1 MLTKLNNA
9 QKCCRRTLTSQ
20 WFVKADKPK
29 KRLKLNV
36 ISSLWQSKSWRWAV
50 KMLIQS
56 QFQATQPV
64 RLQKNKFRKINL
76 HCRSCRRFHP
86 KSIHKCAHQICR
98 WKSFLC
104 WKKNWTKTSA
114 EWVRNLGFSVKILP
128 SLGITTIF
136 PTSLNRTTEDSYCA
150 AKTDFLRK
158 NNSIPIRTVNS
169 TFHTF

>member
-56 QFQATQPV
+56 QFQAIVQTFSPQINPQMCSSNMQMEEFSLLEEELNENISRMSEESGIFCEDTPQSWNHDDISYISQQNNRGFLLCSQD
-64 RLQKNKFRKINL
+64 RLFEEEQQ
-76 HCRSCRRFHP
+76 HSH
-86 KSIHKCAHQICR
+86 
-98 WKSFLC
+98 
-104 WKKNWTKTSA
+104 
-114 EWVRNLGFSVKILP
+114 
-128 SLGITTIF
+128 
-136 PTSLNRTTEDSYCA
+136 
-150 AKTDFLRK
+150 
-158 NNSIPIRTVNS
+158 
-169 TFHTF
+169 